1 MGEKI
6 NTLLHRNEADSRVYH
21 QQPEQKRKT
30 SRKKSEPRKGI
41 KANIR
46 CNGTYII
53 ISMLHPIAAQM
64 YTITW
69 ARCNLRHSFLL
80 CSFQCFC
87 FLLFAFALF
96 SLRIVEF
103 CAGSARKWKIKVY
116 HIRFGTYIMQR
127 TTHSLTGLFSS
138 SAVSSF
144 DFCDCINMDCFRRVA
159 FIFSIIIIHLP
170 TVWADFMNAFILTLS
185 NLMANAVD

>member
-1 MGEKI
+1 M
-6 NTLLHRNEADSRVYH
+6 
-21 QQPEQKRKT
+21 
-30 SRKKSEPRKGI
+30 RKKSTRGCIEMKPIREYNINNQSKKKKTNRNKKSELRKGI

-53 ISMLHPIAAQM
+53 ISACYTRLQYKCIQSLGLAAIAD
-64 YTITW
+64 TLFSCI
-69 ARCNLRHSFLL
+69 HFDVFFSFL
-80 CSFQCFC
+80 FNVRFVFTRNRQN
-87 FLLFAFALF
+87 LLRVGGEEMRNQ
-96 SLRIVEF
+96 SV
-103 CAGSARKWKIKVY
+103 S

-127 TTHSLTGLFSS
+127 TTHSLVERFFSIF
-138 SAVSSF
+138 AIALIWTVF
-144 DFCDCINMDCFRRVA
+144 VVA